1 MLSCL
6 LVEQL
11 TAIILLVDAASNLV
25 PIIKRNMLIE
35 ADNQIKPRRAPEH
48 YSASR
53 QLWHLHAEES

>member
-25 PIIKRNMLIE
+25 PIIKRLIE